1 MHPQPTRPE
10 KTTSATPRGCDRVA
24 RRASKR
30 SASCS
35 PASRTRV
42 PALAHSSEVS
52 SATRTGSERPGN
64 FYLEVRT
71 DYRGRGSSLPLLGRP
86 AILADEEPADE
97 TDLVDEEQPE
107 PHAQHSRR
115 EGQRTMKKDEAPCR
129 EGKGH
134 GDGDGDEHH
143 ADDGADPEDDQVTDG
158 GERLPDAREHEQGHG
173 GRAGQPVDHAHHER
187 AEDLVEAEP
196 AEADI
201 EAGQRGVV
209 VSMAMIARSRRMR
222 VGMHVVSM
230 RMRRR
235 PERAEHAQRAE
246 QYQHQRHRQLH
257 GQSHTWRDD
266 GAEDDDGEPGQHDG
280 HRVADT
286 PESAYE
292 GGAPEPSL
300 AAHDGGHGD
309 YVIRVGGVAHPEDEP
324 QERDGEEVG
333 QGRALDDS
341 VAAQLLDLVDRV
353 AGFLQDLVG
362 MLAEGGRLAIDA
374 RAAVVETES
383 RPDQPQGT
391 VARVHTL
398 EDVAVLE
405 LRVVHDLV
413 HFPDG

>member
-97 TDLVDEEQPE
+97 TDLVD
-107 PHAQHSRR
+107 
-115 EGQRTMKKDEAPCR
+115 
-129 EGKGH
+129 
-134 GDGDGDEHH
+134 
-143 ADDGADPEDDQVTDG
+143 DG

-173 GRAGQPVDHAHHER
+173 GRTGQPVDHAHHER

-196 AEADI
+196 AEAEI
-201 EAGQRGVV
+201 EAGQRSVV
-209 VSMAMIARSRRMR
+209 VSVAVIARPRRML
-222 VGMHVVSM
+222 VGMHVVSV

-292 GGAPEPSL
+292 GGAPKP
-300 AAHDGGHGD
+300 
-309 YVIRVGGVAHPEDEP
+309 
-324 QERDGEEVG
+324 
-333 QGRALDDS
+333 S
-341 VAAQLLDLVDRV
+341 VA
-353 AGFLQDLVG
+353 
-362 MLAEGGRLAIDA
+362 
-374 RAAVVETES
+374 
-383 RPDQPQGT
+383 
-391 VARVHTL
+391 
-398 EDVAVLE
+398 
-405 LRVVHDLV
+405 
-413 HFPDG
+413 